1 MPELGSPVAAVQA
14 AVNLLAAVTK
24 LDERKLAYWLDM
36 YYQLRSRYEA
46 EKAQRRFFE
55 MYGPKS
61 PNGATPFAAD
71 LTEDATHQ
79 SPPEEAAT
87 ASLECRAAR
96 QDAPLAVEP
105 EAGPPE
111 VPDGFVA
118 VPVPESSA
126 AKAAQEKRRIRER
139 FMSARTNGVTL
150 DSIRDSAAYKITED
164 ELLKI
169 RESLPVPIAK
179 YRILDDALDK
189 LEQ

>member
-1 MPELGSPVAAVQA
+1 MPELGSPEAAVQA

-36 YYQLRSRYEA
+36 YYQLRSRYEKEKVSEKSMEAMNTYFELSTALTKA
-46 EKAQRRFFE
+46 EEILA
-55 MYGPKS
+55 
-61 PNGATPFAAD
+61 
-71 LTEDATHQ
+71 
-79 SPPEEAAT
+79 EET
-87 ASLECRAAR
+87 VV
-96 QDAPLAVEP
+96 P
-105 EAGPPE
+105 G
-111 VPDGFVA
+111 VPDCSID
-118 VPVPESSA
+118 PVPESPA

-139 FMSARTNGVTL
+139 FMQARTNGVTL